1 MLRQIIFT
9 AAAIIL
15 GACANMGEFASA
27 QTTPTA
33 ATSAPATATYA
44 QPPSQQLLEL
54 ERQLSARAQEQG
66 LGAALGSVIDPNDGF
81 VVRAGQTYQG
91 AEAVQQGLVA
101 PTGAGPIYWQPDR
114 VFVAQAGDMGLTS
127 GRYVQV
133 MTGAEAVQGRYTAVW
148 RRDSGGEWKLLSE
161 SRLADPPRVRR

>member
-1 MLRQIIFT
+1 MLRQVTFI
-9 AAAIIL
+9 AAVITL

-27 QTTPTA
+27 QTSSTATTA
-33 ATSAPATATYA
+33 APAPTTYR
-44 QPPSQQLLEL
+44 QPPAQQLLEL

-66 LGAALGSVIDPNDGF
+66 LGAALGSVIDPADGF

-91 AEAVQQGLVA
+91 AEAVTAGLVA

-148 RRDSGGEWKLLSE
+148 RRDSNGDWKLLSE
-161 SRLADPPRVRR
+161 SRLADPPRRR